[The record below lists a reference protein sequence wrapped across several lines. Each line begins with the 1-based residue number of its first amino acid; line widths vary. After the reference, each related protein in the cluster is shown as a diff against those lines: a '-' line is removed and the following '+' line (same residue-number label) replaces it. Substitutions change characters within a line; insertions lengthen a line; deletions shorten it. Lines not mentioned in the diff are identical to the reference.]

1 VTTERSRA
9 LTDHAGAAAF
19 AFEVPVEYRRLD
31 NGLRVVLSPDDSAP
45 VVTVGVYY
53 EVGFRLEPRGRTGF
67 AHLFEHL
74 MFQGSEHLGKMELVR
89 LIQQNG
95 GMLNGSTRTDFTNYF
110 EVLPKAALELAL
122 WLEAERMRGPVI
134 TEEELNNQRDVVK
147 NEVRVNV
154 LNRPY
159 GGFPWLD
166 ITERAFSNWHNAHNG
181 YGEFADLDAADLDDV
196 RRFFESYYSPQNAV
210 LVVVGD
216 IEVEPTWEL
225 VRREFADIAGP
236 PAPEPPDLSE
246 PPLTD
251 ERRFTKGDPLA
262 TRPALAF
269 AYHTPQ
275 RDTPQFAALG
285 VLHQLLGQGDDS
297 LLHGELVNRRG
308 YTGAVSASMNF
319 LGHMYNARTPLLW
332 TCSLVHDADVT
343 PDAILEAA
351 DEVIEPLR
359 AAPVDD
365 EQFELALVKARAGLF
380 DTLASS
386 FFPGLGRLDLLASF
400 ALFDDDPARVNRLEA
415 EQRALTPAIVQQTAR
430 DFLDPRTRTVVALE
444 PGGGA

>member
-1 VTTERSRA
+1 MTNG
-9 LTDHAGAAAF
+9 DNAGF
-19 AFEVPVEYRRLD
+19 AYEVPVDYRRLA
-31 NGLRVVLSPDDSAP
+31 NGLRVVLSPERSAP

-74 MFQGSEHLGKMELVR
+74 MFQGSEHLEKMELAR

-122 WLEAERMRGPVI
+122 WLEADRMRGPMI
-134 TEEELNNQRDVVK
+134 TQQELDNQRDVVK

-196 RRFFESYYSPQNAV
+196 RRFFETYYSPQNSV
-210 LVVVGD
+210 LAVVGD
-216 IEVEPTWEL
+216 IDVEPTFEL
-225 VRREFADIAGP
+225 VRREFEGIEGPEAP
-236 PAPEPPDLSE
+236 PAPDLSE
-246 PPLTD
+246 PAVTE
-251 ERRFTKGDPLA
+251 ERRFTRHDALA

-269 AYHTPQ
+269 AYQTPE
-275 RDTPQFAALG
+275 RGTPQFAALG
-285 VLHQLLGQGDDS
+285 VLHQLLGQGDDA
-297 LLHGELVNRRG
+297 LLHRELVHRRG
-308 YTGAVSASMNF
+308 YGSSVAAGMNF
-319 LGHMYNARTPLLW
+319 LGNMHNARTPLLW

-343 PDAILEAA
+343 PEEILAAA
-351 DEVIEPLR
+351 DGVIEPLR
-359 AAPVDD
+359 AAPVSDA
-365 EQFELALVKARAGLF
+365 QFELALVKDRASLY

-386 FFPGLGRLDLLASF
+386 WFPGLGRLDLLASF
-400 ALFDDDPARVNRLEA
+400 ALFDDDPERINRLEA
-415 EQRALTPAIVQQTAR
+415 EQRALTPALVQQTAR
-430 DFLDPRTRTVVALE
+430 EYLDPAKRTVVALE
-444 PGGGA
+444 PGGAA